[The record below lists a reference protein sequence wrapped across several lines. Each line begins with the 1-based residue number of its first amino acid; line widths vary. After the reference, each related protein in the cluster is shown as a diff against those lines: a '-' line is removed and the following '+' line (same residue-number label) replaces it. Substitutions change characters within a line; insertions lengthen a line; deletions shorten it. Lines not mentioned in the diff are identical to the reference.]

1 MCILMAQTLYLIRHA
16 HPAAQDDRRRC
27 ISQTDLPLDEPGLFQ
42 SKRLAQWAETHPLR
56 AIYASPL
63 LRSRQTADILSEGKI
78 PVFID
83 SRLTEMRVGAWENL
97 PFDEIRMLYPDLYA
111 LRGQHMGTTAS
122 PGGESFVKASR
133 RLADFLRALPECVG
147 DVAIVSHGGTLRGWL
162 CGALG
167 VHPDDVL
174 SIRQPWG
181 GVTTVQ
187 REGSRFS
194 ISSVGCMPF
203 PVPSDAEIKSLYALC
218 DTPPDVR
225 AHSQAVAACALHIAG
240 QSGVPLDHG
249 LLRAAA
255 LLHDMCRAVG
265 REHPQKAA
273 QKLDAA
279 GYPLLADIVARHHD
293 LGDAPSP
300 EAEILYLA
308 DKLTQGT
315 SPVPLEIRFSKS
327 RAKCATPQALDAWQ
341 SRYTAALALE
351 RKYIHGQLL

>member
-1 MCILMAQTLYLIRHA
+1 MAQTLYLIRHA

-42 SKRLAQWAETHPLR
+42 SKRLAQWAKTHPLR

-111 LRGQHMGTTAS
+111 LRGQHMGTTAP

-147 DVAIVSHGGTLRGWL
+147 DVAILSHGGTLRGWL

-240 QSGVPLDHG
+240 QSGVPVDCD

-255 LLHDMCRAVG
+255 LLHDLCRAVG
-265 REHPQKAA
+265 REHPQKAS
-273 QKLDAA
+273 QRLDAA
-279 GYPLLADIVARHHD
+279 GYPLLADIVAHHHD
-293 LGDAPSP
+293 LGSIPSP

-315 SPVPLEIRFSKS
+315 FPVTLEARFAKSK
-327 RAKCATPQALDAWQ
+327 AKCSTPQALAAWQ

-351 RKYIHGQLL
+351 RKYIHEQLL

>member
-1 MCILMAQTLYLIRHA
+1 MAQTLYLIRHA

-111 LRGQHMGTTAS
+111 LRGQHMGTTAP

-147 DVAIVSHGGTLRGWL
+147 DVAIISHGGTLRGWL

-181 GVTTVQ
+181 GVTTIQ

-273 QKLDAA
+273 QKLDAS
-279 GYPLLADIVARHHD
+279 GYPLLADIIAHHHD
-293 LGDAPSP
+293 LGSIPSP

-315 SPVPLEIRFSKS
+315 FPVTLEARFAKSK
-327 RAKCATPQALDAWQ
+327 AKCSTPQALAAWQ

-351 RKYIHGQLL
+351 RKYIHEQLL

>member
-1 MCILMAQTLYLIRHA
+1 MAQTLYLIRHA

-42 SKRLAQWAETHPLR
+42 SKRLAQWAKTHPLR
-56 AIYASPL
+56 AISASPL
-63 LRSRQTADILSEGKI
+63 LRSRQPADILSEGKI

-111 LRGQHMGTTAS
+111 LRGQHMGTTAP

-147 DVAIVSHGGTLRGWL
+147 DVAILSHGGTLRGWL

-240 QSGVPLDHG
+240 QSGVPVDCD

-255 LLHDMCRAVG
+255 LLHDLCRAVG
-265 REHPQKAA
+265 REHPQKAS
-273 QKLDAA
+273 QRLDAA
-279 GYPLLADIVARHHD
+279 GYPLLADIVAHHHD
-293 LGDAPSP
+293 LGSIPSP

-315 SPVPLEIRFSKS
+315 FPVTLEARFAKSK
-327 RAKCATPQALDAWQ
+327 AKCSTPQALAAWQ

-351 RKYIHGQLL
+351 RKYIHEQLL

>member
-63 LRSRQTADILSEGKI
+63 LRSRQTADILSGGKI

-97 PFDEIRMLYPDLYA
+97 PFDEIRMRYPDLYA
-111 LRGQHMGTTAS
+111 IRGKHMGTTAP
-122 PGGESFVKASR
+122 PGGESFVEAGR
-133 RLADFLRALPECVG
+133 RLNAFLRSLPEDAG
-147 DVAIVSHGGTLRGWL
+147 DMAVVTHGGILRGWL
-162 CGALG
+162 CGAMS
-167 VHPDDVL
+167 VSPDDIL

-181 GVTTVQ
+181 GITVVQ
-187 REGSRFS
+187 RESNRFS
-194 ISSVGCMPF
+194 VSSVGCMPF
-203 PVPSDAEIKSLYALC
+203 PVPSDAEIESFYISC

-225 AHSQAVAACALHIAG
+225 THSQAVAVCALRIAL
-240 QSGVPLDHG
+240 QNGVPVDCD

-255 LLHDMCRAVG
+255 LLHDLCRAVG
-265 REHPQKAA
+265 HEHPQKAS

-293 LGDAPSP
+293 LGSIPSP

-308 DKLTQGT
+308 DKLTQGI
-315 SPVPLEIRFSKS
+315 SPVTLEARFAKSK
-327 RAKCATPQALDAWQ
+327 AKCSTPQALAAWQ

-351 RKYIHGQLL
+351 RKYIHEQLL